1 MTQRHELDDHRRKLS
16 EIRSIMHSMKT
27 LAVMETHKLD
37 RYIEAQKLII
47 ESIRNMAADF
57 LHFHPQVLPEA
68 EPVANIII
76 LIGSERGFCGD
87 FNEQLVA
94 QLDYSFAKKIQHNTM
109 IVAVGR
115 KLHPLLKE
123 NNHNTV
129 YIEGANVA
137 EEIASVVE
145 SLAQSLASHEQVASL
160 YVLHHN
166 NQHNDLIKKKLLP
179 PFEETNHENVLLTN
193 PPILNLTYKDFFLE
207 LTDHYLFS
215 ALNRILYVSLMF
227 ENQRRIQHLENATH
241 YLDEKQ
247 DELNRKINTLR
258 QEEIIEE
265 IEVILLNTTMS

>member
-16 EIRSIMHSMKT
+16 EIRNIMHSMKT

-37 RYIEAQKLII
+37 RYIEAQKKII
-47 ESIRNMAADF
+47 ESIKSIAADF
-57 LHFHPQVLPEA
+57 LHFHPQGSTET
-68 EPVANIII
+68 ESISNIVI

-94 QLDYSFAKKIQHNTM
+94 HLDYSFEKNIQHNAM
-109 IVAVGR
+109 LVAVGR
-115 KLHPLLKE
+115 KLHPLLKKY
-123 NNHNTV
+123 NHNTV
-129 YIEGANVA
+129 FIEGANVA

-145 SLAQSLASHEQVASL
+145 SLAQSLISHQQVASL

-179 PFEETNHENVLLTN
+179 PFEERNHEDVLLTN
-193 PPILNLTYKDFFLE
+193 PPILNLTDKDFFLE

-215 ALNRILYVSLMF
+215 ALNRILYDSLMF

-265 IEVILLNTTMS
+265 IEVILLNTTMN